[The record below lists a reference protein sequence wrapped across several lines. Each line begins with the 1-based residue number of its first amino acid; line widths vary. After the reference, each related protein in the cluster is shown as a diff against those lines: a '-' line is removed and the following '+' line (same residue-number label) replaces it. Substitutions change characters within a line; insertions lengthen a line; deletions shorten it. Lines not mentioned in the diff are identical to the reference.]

1 MSSYKELLQQRAQ
14 LDQQISEARQRE
26 NAAALAQVRALVAD
40 FSLTP
45 EDVFPTGKTRAP
57 KVAGEAKAPGA
68 RVAPKYRNPT
78 TGDTWTGR
86 GKPPRWIQDQ
96 DRAQFLIA
104 Q

>member
-1 MSSYKELLQQRAQ
+1 MTTYKELLQQRAE
-14 LDQQISEARQRE
+14 LDAQISEARQRE

-40 FSLTP
+40 FGLTP
-45 EDVFPTGKTRAP
+45 EDVFSSGKTRAP
-57 KVAGEAKAPGA
+57 KGETKAGGT
-68 RVAPKYRNPT
+68 RVAPKYRNPA

-96 DRAQFLIA
+96 DRSQFLIA